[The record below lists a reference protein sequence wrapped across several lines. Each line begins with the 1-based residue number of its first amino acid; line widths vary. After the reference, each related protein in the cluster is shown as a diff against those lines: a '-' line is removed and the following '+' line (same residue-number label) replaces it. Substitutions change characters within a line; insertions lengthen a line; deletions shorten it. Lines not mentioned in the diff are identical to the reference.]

1 MGIRFPDKLK
11 NCLKGIMKK
20 DKLILILLAGILLVI
35 INIPVKKASSGLQNN
50 EEVLTPSYSSCNVED
65 YVSVLEEKLEKI
77 LSRTAGVG
85 ENRVCIVAYNSGKSI
100 VHTKVNT
107 SDSITEETD
116 GNGGSRRS
124 GEKTREEDV
133 VFTQENGRSTPF
145 IEEELAP
152 EIQGVII
159 IAQGA
164 GDMSVV
170 SDITQAASALLGISV
185 NKIKV
190 LKMEV

>member
-1 MGIRFPDKLK
+1 MPDKIK
-11 NCLKGIMKK
+11 NSLMGVMKK

-35 INIPVKKASSGLQNN
+35 INLPVKKTSSSSQNGETTGSVCASETNLES
-50 EEVLTPSYSSCNVED
+50 
-65 YVSVLEEKLEKI
+65 YVSGLEEKLEKI

-85 ENRVCIVAYNSGKSI
+85 EARVCIVAGNKGKSI
-100 VHTKVNT
+100 VHTQVNT
-107 SDSITEETD
+107 ADNITEETD
-116 GNGGSRRS
+116 AGGGSRRVQ
-124 GEKTREEDV
+124 EKTRDEDV

-145 IEEELAP
+145 VEEELVP

-164 GDMSVV
+164 GDASVV